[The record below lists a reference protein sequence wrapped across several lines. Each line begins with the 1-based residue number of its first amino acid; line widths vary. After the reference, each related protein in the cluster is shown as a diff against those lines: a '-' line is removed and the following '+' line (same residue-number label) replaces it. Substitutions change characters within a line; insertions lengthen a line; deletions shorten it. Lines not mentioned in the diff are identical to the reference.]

1 MNQNTTKTVELM
13 SSSIPI
19 RLLRPLWGVLTE
31 FDRSVIRDQLFEKF
45 DLNKKRLMSDER
57 LTLDIVLSIF
67 SFCEDNSVAEA
78 GFVTGLSSKY
88 GQFGAFDYYLS
99 SLNTMGDMLKS
110 LKHYFSV
117 ITTEKPLLTITQ
129 SNKDN
134 FQLSLPKPS
143 DSSDGSK
150 LFNDMLL
157 GILIRTIKVHSGK
170 ENLLPNI
177 VSFPYIN
184 LPKPI
189 VLYLT
194 NKKIKVQLNKGEYQL
209 IYPAKVLAL
218 ELQYRDPMIAEQLKP
233 TLDKLLVK
241 TQSEDTI
248 TSRVVTLLSQSD
260 DLSRVSL
267 ITIADELAM
276 SQSSLKRKL
285 ADEGNSFSILISR
298 YKQSHAMDMVTS
310 SDIILSDIANI
321 LGYSDRTAFERA
333 FKDWFGIS
341 PSQIR
346 QQVLTS
352 NLPNNIS
359 NPIDTDSFPA
369 APDVF
374 IKLMAMLD
382 SDEHTINDIA
392 DLIESDPV
400 LTGKLLGIA
409 SSAYYGY
416 REVSNVSNAISELFG
431 LTQTRNFVLSI
442 MSNNQFD
449 TSQCQFL
456 DLQLY
461 WTHATATYECIKI
474 IAESMEFKTQAEK
487 ERFYLSALLH
497 RVFELVY
504 ASQRP
509 EDMKQYLTLIKDN
522 DLIINTEACQ
532 KIEEQIFGIVGYQ
545 TTALLLA
552 HWGIPA
558 DVHKTIREMS
568 FEKDKQSLN
577 AKVLNYVSN
586 SFRYTI
592 YSEANEIQKE
602 EVLQNLSDL
611 LYQNYDDIRQK
622 IEGIENCLVEIG
634 EQAKSM
640 F

>member
-1 MNQNTTKTVELM
+1 MSQDTTKTFELM
-13 SSSIPI
+13 SSTMPI
-19 RLLRPLWGVLTE
+19 RMLRPLWGVLTE
-31 FDRSVIRDQLFEKF
+31 LDRVQIRDQLFNKF
-45 DLNKKRLMSDER
+45 NLNKKRLMSDER
-57 LTLDIVLSIF
+57 LTLEIVLNIF
-67 SFCEDNSVAEA
+67 SFCEENSVSEV
-78 GFVTGLSSKY
+78 GFLTGLSSKY

-110 LKHYFSV
+110 LKHYFPV
-117 ITTEKPLLTITQ
+117 ITTEKSLLAITQ
-129 SNKDN
+129 RNEEN
-134 FQLSLPKPS
+134 FQLSLPKS
-143 DSSDGSK
+143 TDSTSGSK

-170 ENLLPNI
+170 ENLLPSI

-184 LPKPI
+184 LPKSI

-194 NKKIKVQLNKGEYQL
+194 NKKIKVQLNKCEYEL
-209 IYPAKVLAL
+209 VFPTKFLAM
-218 ELQYRDPMIAEQLKP
+218 ELQYRDPMIAEQLKS
-233 TLDKLLVK
+233 TLESLLVK
-241 TQSEDTI
+241 TQSEDTV
-248 TSRVVTLLSQSD
+248 TNRVVALLSQSD
-260 DLSRVSL
+260 DLARVSL
-267 ITIADELAM
+267 ITIADELSM

-285 ADEGNSFSILISR
+285 ADEGNSFSLLLSR
-298 YKQSHAMDMVTS
+298 YKQSHAMEMVTS
-310 SDIILSDIANI
+310 SDTTLSDIANM

-346 QQVLTS
+346 QQILTS
-352 NLPNNIS
+352 SLPNNIS
-359 NPIDTDSFPA
+359 NPIDSNNFPA

-374 IKLMAMLD
+374 IKLMTMLD
-382 SDEHTINDIA
+382 SDEHTINDIS

-416 REVSNVSNAISELFG
+416 RDVSNVSSAINELFG

-504 ASQRP
+504 ASKRP

-532 KIEEQIFGIVGYQ
+532 RIEEQIFGIVGYQ

-592 YSEANEIQKE
+592 YSEANEAQKE
-602 EVLQNLSDL
+602 EVLQNLSEL
-611 LYQNYDDIRQK
+611 LYQDYDDIRQK
-622 IEGIENCLVEIG
+622 IEGIEDCLAEIG